1 MKTFQ
6 KIMGKIVNLL
16 IILVIIAIIF
26 CLYFIITIKV
36 FHKQYINFFGYS
48 IFEVATGS
56 MQKTINIGDAVL
68 IKIDSDYKVDDIVTY
83 KNGNDF
89 ITHRVV
95 SIEDDYIITKGDNN
109 NVNDNPIDKGLV
121 VGKVVK
127 ILPKVGI
134 WKKVLLTP
142 KVIVLIVLTLF
153 IFSVLFSYD
162 GKSIKIIS
170 SKKAQEEIDN
180 KVNDEV
186 NKKMEVM
193 KRKKRRSSKKVL
205 DATQIIDVNEI
216 KKELS
221 KEKNS
226 KKAYNKE
233 KKKLEATQIIDVKE
247 IKKRVNENEKV

>member
-16 IILVIIAIIF
+16 IILVVIAIIF
-26 CLYFIITIKV
+26 CLYFIISIKV
-36 FHKQYINFFGYS
+36 FHKKYINFFGYS

-56 MQKTINIGDAVL
+56 MQKTINVGDAVL
-68 IKIDSDYKVDDIVTY
+68 IKLNGNYEVGDIVTY

-95 SIEDDYIITKGDNN
+95 SIDDDYIITKGDNN
-109 NVNDNPIDKGLV
+109 NVNDNPIDKSLV
-121 VGKVVK
+121 VGKVIK

-142 KVIVLIVLTLF
+142 KVIILIIVTLF

-221 KEKNS
+221 KEKNT
-226 KKAYNKE
+226 KKTSNKE

-247 IKKRVNENEKV
+247 IKKRVDANERV

>member
-1 MKTFQ
+1 MQ
-6 KIMGKIVNLL
+6 Q
-16 IILVIIAIIF
+16 IF
-26 CLYFIITIKV
+26 
-36 FHKQYINFFGYS
+36 
-48 IFEVATGS
+48 
-56 MQKTINIGDAVL
+56 
-68 IKIDSDYKVDDIVTY
+68 
-83 KNGNDF
+83 
-89 ITHRVV
+89 
-95 SIEDDYIITKGDNN
+95 
-109 NVNDNPIDKGLV
+109 VNDNPIDKGLV

-142 KVIVLIVLTLF
+142 KVIILIVLTLF

-221 KEKNS
+221 KEKNT
-226 KKAYNKE
+226 KKTSNKE

-247 IKKRVNENEKV
+247 IKKRVDANEKV

>member
-1 MKTFQ
+1 MRSSF
-6 KIMGKIVNLL
+6 
-16 IILVIIAIIF
+16 AI
-26 CLYFIITIKV
+26 
-36 FHKQYINFFGYS
+36 
-48 IFEVATGS
+48 
-56 MQKTINIGDAVL
+56 
-68 IKIDSDYKVDDIVTY
+68 
-83 KNGNDF
+83 
-89 ITHRVV
+89 
-95 SIEDDYIITKGDNN
+95 
-109 NVNDNPIDKGLV
+109 
-121 VGKVVK
+121 
-127 ILPKVGI
+127 
-134 WKKVLLTP
+134 LLTP
-142 KVIVLIVLTLF
+142 KVIILIVLTLF

-221 KEKNS
+221 KEKSN
-226 KKAYNKE
+226 KKISNKE

-247 IKKRVNENEKV
+247 IKKRVDANEKV